1 MLQQKA
7 ESQRAVIQSLQHDL
21 EGSRRRHE
29 QERVE
34 ELKRAEEL
42 HAKQVHRLTNLS
54 NDLKGEVEKLAMKVV
69 ITSSHVIIFD
79 ILSLSDV
86 DIIFNVINTRTS
98 CCHLNVRVCVICEH
112 YVCMC
117 VCVCVCVF

>member
-21 EGSRRRHE
+21 KGSRRRHE

-54 NDLKGEVEKLAMKVV
+54 NDLKGEVEKLEMKVV
-69 ITSSHVIIFD
+69 ITSYHVIIFD

-86 DIIFNVINTRTS
+86 DIIFNVINTQS
-98 CCHLNVRVCVICEH
+98 HMHLLLSVECACV
-112 YVCMC
+112 
-117 VCVCVCVF
+117 

>member
-29 QERVE
+29 QERAE

-54 NDLKGEVEKLAMKVV
+54 NDLKGEVEKLEMKVV
-69 ITSSHVIIFD
+69 ITSYHVIIFD

-86 DIIFNVINTRTS
+86 DIIFNVINTQS
-98 CCHLNVRVCVICEH
+98 HMHLLLSVECACV
-112 YVCMC
+112 
-117 VCVCVCVF
+117 